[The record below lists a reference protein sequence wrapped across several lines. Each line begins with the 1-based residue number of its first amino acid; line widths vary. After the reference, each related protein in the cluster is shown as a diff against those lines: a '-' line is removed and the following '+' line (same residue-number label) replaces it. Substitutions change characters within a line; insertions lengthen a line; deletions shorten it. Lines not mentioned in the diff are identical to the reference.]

1 MKIEYLGCKISA
13 KFNKNMSLINSLA
26 VSNIL
31 IRILYKHKTDTNLYY
46 SLELV
51 SVSLYS
57 VLIVSLCEDRAS
69 SFSISVKFEVEC
81 GDLFY

>member
-1 MKIEYLGCKISA
+1 MKCIENRECLGCKISA
-13 KFNKNMSLINSLA
+13 KFKNMSLINSLA

-69 SFSISVKFEVEC
+69 SF
-81 GDLFY
+81 LFQ